1 MTTDMSIKE
10 RLFWVQVNVVWRL
23 AYLARRLCGAVKV
36 PGRRQDDPRREGY
49 DFERARAYW
58 HNVPRA
64 GGARPMNSAELDVLS
79 DGDLERLWARE
90 MGKAGKKSERSLG
103 VSLALECIHSFPSPR
118 VMDFGSGFG
127 FYGFAIL
134 LGHPGAH
141 VTFAD
146 INEENLK
153 IVERVLHLKGWE
165 KRSCVVRVR
174 DEKAKD
180 LEGPASF
187 DLILSMGV
195 LHHTP
200 HAREIVRNL
209 SPLLKPGGTFEAML
223 YNRSYQEA
231 MESITGM
238 ELDATGFGALTD
250 PRKGDLANPYS
261 ESYDEAKARQ
271 LFEGYEFVDRHR
283 SHPFYD
289 VYRFRKGERCNP

>member
-1 MTTDMSIKE
+1 MTTDRSIKDW
-10 RLFWVQVNVVWRL
+10 LFWIQVNVAWRL
-23 AYLARRLCGAVKV
+23 AYRARRLWGTVKV
-36 PGRRQDDPRREGY
+36 PGRGQDDSRREGY

-58 HNVPRA
+58 RNIPRA
-64 GGARPMNSAELDVLS
+64 GGAHPMNSTELGVLS
-79 DGDLERLWARE
+79 ERDLERLWERE
-90 MGKAGKKSERSLG
+90 MGKAHKKSERRLG
-103 VSLALECIHSFPSPR
+103 VSLALEGIRSAPSPR

-153 IVERVLHLKGWE
+153 IVERVARLKGWQ
-165 KRSCVVRVR
+165 KRARVVAVR

-180 LEGPASF
+180 LEGPASL
-187 DLILSMGV
+187 DLIVSMGV

-209 SPLLKPGGTFEAML
+209 SPLLTPGGTFEAML
-223 YNRSYQEA
+223 YNRAYQEA

-238 ELDATGFGALTD
+238 DLDATGFGALTD
-250 PRKGDLANPYS
+250 PRKGDFANPYS
-261 ESYDEAKARQ
+261 ESYDETKARD
-271 LFEGYEFVDRHR
+271 LFEGCEFVDVHR

-289 VYRFRKGERCNP
+289 VYRFRKSQP